1 VVSHIPR
8 PTITPMIRRSA
19 ALAAVAALW
28 LVAAAPAPASS
39 TDWTTLRTLNITH
52 QGGEDEAPSGTIY
65 AFARSMRL
73 GADMLEVDIH
83 ATADG
88 QVIILHDGNVD
99 RTTDGTGSVYE
110 QTLEH
115 VQSYDAAH
123 DFVPGVGTTTEHPD
137 EDYVFRGVR
146 TGAKPQPRGFSPN
159 DFRIPTL
166 VELMRKYPAV
176 PINIEIKGRADS
188 DAQSFLDNAE
198 ALAKVLTEIGRSEGI
213 IVASFNDAA
222 IARFQELMPEI
233 DLAPSIAE
241 TAAFKLGGVPPGPGK
256 VAFQVPI
263 TLNGVTVT
271 DQDFVNRSHAQGL
284 AVHVWLSN
292 DPENDEVYDH
302 LLDLGVDAVMP
313 AAPAAFERV
322 LCERET
328 PRPPRPA
335 GFPGRHC
342 NHGNVS
348 IACDVIPTFVDRV
361 GRKGVA
367 TVRVQRR
374 DLFAGM
380 CNGRVF
386 VRAAGKVRAGR
397 FSFGPEPGTQD
408 KPQVGVVTVK
418 LPARVRRLV
427 AKRPRRATVTT
438 RAFQAYG
445 SSARFTLR
453 R

>member
-1 VVSHIPR
+1 M
-8 PTITPMIRRSA
+8 TRRSA

-28 LVAAAPAPASS
+28 LVAPAAAPASS

-83 ATADG
+83 TTADG

-99 RTTDGTGSVYE
+99 RTTSGTGSVYE
-110 QTLEH
+110 QTLEQ

-123 DFVPGVGTTTEHPD
+123 DFVPGVGTTTEHPA

-146 TGAKPQPRGFSPN
+146 TGEKPPPRGFKPD

-166 VELMRKYPAV
+166 VELMRKYPTV

-188 DAQSFLDNAE
+188 DAQSFLDNAD
-198 ALAKVLTEIGRSEGI
+198 ALAKVLTDIGRTEGI

-222 IARFQELMPEI
+222 ITHFQELMPEV

-241 TAAFKLGGVPPGPGK
+241 TAAFKFGSVPPGPGK

-263 TLNGVTVT
+263 TLGGATVT
-271 DQDFVNRSHAQGL
+271 DQDFVDRSHAQRL

-292 DPENDEVYDH
+292 DPENDEVYNA
-302 LLDLGVDAVMP
+302 LLDMGVDAVMP

-322 LCERET
+322 LCERKVA
-328 PRPPRPA
+328 RPARPA

-348 IACDVIPTFVDRV
+348 IACDVTPTFVDRV
-361 GRKGVA
+361 SRKGVVA
-367 TVRVQRR
+367 VRVQRR
-374 DLFAGM
+374 DKFAGM
-380 CNGRVF
+380 CNGRVS
-386 VRAAGKVRAGR
+386 VRAAGRTRSGR

-408 KPQVGVVTVK
+408 KPQVAVVPVK
-418 LPARVRRLV
+418 LPARMRRLV

-445 SSARFTLR
+445 QSAKFTLKR
-453 R
+453 